1 MVRAWIKLRKVG
13 FVTLV
18 ALVVGVP
25 AANASEWYRYQDD
38 NGVLVMSHHVPP
50 EYADRGYTV
59 VNDDG
64 RVLRVVPAQLSPEEI
79 VIRDR
84 QLERE
89 AELEAQ
95 RQLALQHDNEL
106 MQLYATPEEVEF
118 ARDRKLESIDEA
130 INTLMRDIQ
139 QLRNK
144 QRLYETQAAE
154 KERGLMPVSRE
165 ILTNLETVQHQIAK
179 AQREIEARR
188 KEREQ
193 IQEDFNRD
201 LNRIYELYGLSRPI
215 AAS

>member
-1 MVRAWIKLRKVG
+1 MVIPWIKLRKVG

-18 ALVVGVP
+18 TLFVGIPV
-25 AANASEWYRYQDD
+25 ANASEWYRYQDD
-38 NGVLVMSHHVPP
+38 SGVLVMSHHVPP
-50 EYADRGYTV
+50 EYAARGYTV

-64 RVLRVVPAQLSPEEI
+64 RVLRVVPRQLSAEEI

-84 QLERE
+84 ELERQ

-118 ARDRKLESIDEA
+118 ARNRKLASIDES
-130 INTLMRDIQ
+130 INALKRDIQ

-165 ILTNLETVQHQIAK
+165 ILTNLETVRHQIAK
-179 AQREIEARR
+179 AQREIEARHE
-188 KEREQ
+188 ERERVQ
-193 IQEDFNRD
+193 AEFGRD
-201 LNRIYELYGLSRPI
+201 LNRIYELYGLPQPI
-215 AAS
+215 AAT

>member
-13 FVTLV
+13 FVTL
-18 ALVVGVP
+18 ATLCVGFP
-25 AANASEWYRYQDD
+25 AANAGEWYRYQDD
-38 NGVLVMSHHVPP
+38 DGVLVMSHHVPP

-64 RVLRVVPAQLSPEEI
+64 RVLRVVPRQLSLEEI
-79 VIRDR
+79 VIRD
-84 QLERE
+84 QALARE

-95 RQLALQHDNEL
+95 RQFALQHDNEL

-118 ARDRKLESIDEA
+118 ARDRKITSIDEV
-130 INTLMRDIQ
+130 INTLMGDIQ

-165 ILTNLETVQHQIAK
+165 ILTNLETVKHQIIK
-179 AQREIEARR
+179 AQREIEARG
-188 KEREQ
+188 KERDQ
-193 IQEDFNRD
+193 TKADFDRD
-201 LNRIYELYGLSRPI
+201 LNRIYELYGLTRPI
-215 AAS
+215 ASA